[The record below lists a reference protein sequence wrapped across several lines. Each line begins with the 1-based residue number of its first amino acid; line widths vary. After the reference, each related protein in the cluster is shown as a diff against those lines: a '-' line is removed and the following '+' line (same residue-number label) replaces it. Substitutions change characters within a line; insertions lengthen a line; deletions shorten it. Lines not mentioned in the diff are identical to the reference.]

1 MIAFVE
7 GTVRLIRQETI
18 VLDVQGVGYELYVS
32 RPEAQKSAVRFF
44 IIRTNMSGK
53 MPFFFLAL
61 KKKKIMKF
69 SCV

>member
-32 RPEAQKSAVRFF
+32 RPEAQKIGSEVFYCV
-44 IIRTNMSGK
+44 
-53 MPFFFLAL
+53 AL
-61 KKKKIMKF
+61 DRKAL
-69 SCV
+69 

>member
-32 RPEAQKSAVRFF
+32 RPEA
-44 IIRTNMSGK
+44 
-53 MPFFFLAL
+53 
-61 KKKKIMKF
+61 
-69 SCV
+69 